1 MGNLCDTRGVEVTEG
16 FPFFINSI
24 DVGWLVGSKA
34 IYCQRRF
41 VSFYSEFCKHGT
53 VNELE
58 EIGSENF
65 RHVTGGTEENKS
77 VMLHNLQSTTGAIEH
92 GVHFFNFRLCG
103 LSS

>member
-1 MGNLCDTRGVEVTEG
+1 M
-16 FPFFINSI
+16 
-24 DVGWLVGSKA
+24 
-34 IYCQRRF
+34 
-41 VSFYSEFCKHGT
+41 
-53 VNELE
+53 NELE